1 MIIKWLGHASFL
13 LESVGIKLL
22 TDPFNAKIGYQ
33 LCKEK
38 VDIVTVSHQHW
49 DHNAV
54 DTLSGNPRVIRETG
68 LHTID
73 GINVKGINTYH
84 DKKQGQER
92 GNNIIFKIS
101 SENLDILHLGDLG
114 HVLTDRQLME
124 VGNVDILLVPVGGRY
139 TVDAEAAYEIV
150 QQLQPS
156 IIVPMHFLTPDVSL
170 KELAPV
176 EAFTVK
182 FPRVIKK
189 PFLEISKEALT
200 PEAKVIVLDYPH

>member
-13 LESVGIKLL
+13 LESASIKLL
-22 TDPFNAKIGYQ
+22 TDPFNAEIGYQ
-33 LCKEK
+33 LYKDK
-38 VDIVTVSHQHW
+38 VDIVTVSHEHW

-68 LHTID
+68 LSTID
-73 GINVKGINTYH
+73 GINILGISSFH

-150 QQLQPS
+150 HQLQPS
-156 IIVPMHFLTPDVSL
+156 IIIPMHFLTPDVSL

-176 EAFTVK
+176 EAFTAK

-189 PFLEISKEALT
+189 PFLEIRKEALT
-200 PEAKVIVLDYPH
+200 PEAKVIVLDYPR

>member
-13 LESVGIKLL
+13 LESSGMKLL
-22 TDPFNAKIGYQ
+22 TDPFNAEIGYQ

-38 VDIVTVSHQHW
+38 VDIVTVSHEHW

-54 DTLSGNPRVIRETG
+54 DTLVGSPRVMRETG
-68 LHTID
+68 LSTID
-73 GINVKGINTYH
+73 GINILGISSYH

-92 GNNIIFKIS
+92 GHNTIFKIS

-114 HVLTDRQLME
+114 HVLTNQQLME
-124 VGNVDILLVPVGGRY
+124 IGNIDILLAPVGGRY
-139 TVDAEAAYEIV
+139 TVDADAAYEIV
-150 QQLQPS
+150 EQLQPQ
-156 IIVPMHFLTPDVSL
+156 IIIPMHFLTPDVSL

-176 EAFTVK
+176 EAFTAK

-189 PFLEISKEALT
+189 PFLEINKEALT
-200 PEAKVIVLDYPH
+200 SEIRVIVLDYPR